1 MRKTIISGVYRGK
14 IEKSKKEEQ
23 EFGRGKKD
31 FVICGDC
38 NAVYYQKSWHHGF
51 ADYKRLNENK
61 QVSFTI
67 CPACQMIK
75 DGKFEGKIV
84 IENVP
89 EEYRDDILGN
99 IKNTGEKEYER
110 DPMDRIIGIKNL
122 ESKIEVLTTENQLAR
137 NIARQIERAYKGV
150 KSEIIWS
157 REESIA
163 RIIVKFY

>member
-1 MRKTIISGVYRGK
+1 MENSIISGKYRNK

-23 EFGRGKKD
+23 EFGPGKKD

-67 CPACQMIK
+67 CPACQMIR
-75 DGKFEGKIV
+75 DGKFEGKVV

-89 EEYRDDILGN
+89 EEYMDDILRN
-99 IKNTGEKEYER
+99 IKNIGEKEHER

-122 ESKIEVLTTENQLAR
+122 ETRIEVLTTENQLAR

-157 REESIA
+157 KEESTA
-163 RIIVKFY
+163 KIIVTFN